1 VKRSNWF
8 PDDLEISLS
17 RMPTLQIQGCHRI
30 PADAAATFER
40 AGQLVLLEA
49 PKRRDHSASFFLAPR
64 IGRSKLR
71 AWIVRFNQK
80 GLSNFLG

>member
-17 RMPTLQIQGCHRI
+17 RMPTLQVQGCHRI

-40 AGQLVLLEA
+40 AGRLVLLEA
-49 PKRRDHSASFFLAPR
+49 PDHSTSFFLAPR
-64 IGRSKLR
+64 IGRSKLG
-71 AWIVRFNQK
+71 ASIVRFNQK
-80 GLSNFLG
+80 GLSNFMG